1 MKKYYF
7 GSIFAMIMAFT
18 LTFSFTSCGDD
29 DGDSGSILVNG
40 VEATNLEFE
49 GSFYGKSGID
59 YKQTIYITSNVTW
72 TVSGVPSWLSV
83 SPSNGNGTMQMT
95 IYPTSENASAS
106 SRSATIT
113 LSGDGA
119 MARIEVTQSS
129 NLSSVKVT
137 PSNLVALYNQIG
149 WDLTASGSVNTFH
162 WMCVSEREMNRM
174 TEKELLDALLKKE
187 SNKFVDDYMFFPS
200 KDNSGNSITQNTTY
214 YICTVAFDL
223 DDKRGEVVKSKI
235 TTPAYKDA
243 DNDAWISFPN
253 DDLYYTSSGFQF
265 KAVKEGFC
273 DTYHVIYGALPS
285 SYTYPAVAFAFEINY
300 YKKNG
305 VKHWLADSWDMEIV
319 TNYPNDHVFTYNTYL
334 LSNYPLITLFA
345 RGVFKDGTESS
356 DMTGGQWDISSN
368 KIPQLIPA
376 PKQIEK
382 DIVLRRSVEEARAK
396 AFSNK

>member
-149 WDLTASGSVNTFH
+149 WDLKASGSVNTFH

-265 KAVKEGFC
+265 KAVKEGF
-273 DTYHVIYGALPS
+273 TYVSTPEEFYQTRTTPIRGLFAD
-285 SYTYPAVAFAFEINY
+285 AVANSSRT
-300 YKKNG
+300 N
-305 VKHWLADSWDMEIV
+305 V
-319 TNYPNDHVFTYNTYL
+319 T
-334 LSNYPLITLFA
+334 
-345 RGVFKDGTESS
+345 RG
-356 DMTGGQWDISSN
+356 GG
-368 KIPQLIPA
+368 
-376 PKQIEK
+376 
-382 DIVLRRSVEEARAK
+382 
-396 AFSNK
+396 